1 MTVATWGA
9 WTAAGRMTEETGR
22 KHETARNRTGPA
34 GVEPEMPNAGTPIVE
49 KLLTEMVKQLA
60 TLIEQ
65 RVETN
70 RLLAASIQ
78 GKDSL
83 QH

>member
-1 MTVATWGA
+1 
-9 WTAAGRMTEETGR
+9 
-22 KHETARNRTGPA
+22 
-34 GVEPEMPNAGTPIVE
+34 MPNAGTPIVE